1 MSQTIEQ
8 SITRYTSTT
17 VIFLRNKSNN
27 FIDFHTIT
35 TDWEGHAT
43 QPTRRQCVDI
53 GRPKITNIDYTT
65 IYNTIVT
72 LTASMCSN
80 DGNLDV
86 AIATLID

>member
-1 MSQTIEQ
+1 MSQTIKQ
-8 SITRYTSTT
+8 STIRYTSTT
-17 VIFLRNKSNN
+17 VIMLRNKVNN
-27 FIDFHTIT
+27 SIDFHTIT

-43 QPTRRQCVDI
+43 QPTRRQCVDM
-53 GRPKITNIDYTT
+53 GLSKIPNLDYTT